1 MDEVLQIAL
10 SSKAIIEP
18 PRPRKQP
25 KEEEQDE
32 GE

>member
-10 SSKAIIEP
+10 APKAIIEP
-18 PRPRKQP
+18 PRPRRQLKDDS
-25 KEEEQDE
+25 QDE